1 MHFAVT
7 KNTPY
12 DRSKLNQARQEALES
27 INQFITQTRKL
38 ALSCKYGDNTDNQ
51 VQVVQ
56 SVNPVFY

>member
-12 DRSKLNQARQEALES
+12 ERSKLNQSRQEASES
-27 INQFITQTRKL
+27 INQFITQSRKL
-38 ALSCKYGDNTDNQ
+38 ALSYKYGDNTDNQ

-56 SVNPVFY
+56 SVNPVFH